1 MHICGCDSKTA
12 DRTTKEHK
20 LKEKKMKRM
29 NNRSGFT
36 LLEII
41 IVIIIVGVLA
51 SLALPRFFQT
61 INFSRSTEA
70 LNAMGVIKRAMDH
83 CAIMAGA
90 GATPNYTNCNAFP
103 LIGADDP
110 GGTPGAHFTYL
121 FGGAVPNL
129 SITATAVAGSGSG
142 TVVIVYNT
150 TAGTITRSG
159 TGDFAGIR

>member
-1 MHICGCDSKTA
+1 
-12 DRTTKEHK
+12 
-20 LKEKKMKRM
+20 MKRM

-70 LNAMGVIKRAMDH
+70 LNAMGVVKRAVDH

-90 GATPNYTNCNAFP
+90 GAAPIYTNCNAFP

-110 GGTPGAHFTYL
+110 GSTPGAHFTYGL
-121 FGGAVPNL
+121 GFVSPSL
-129 SITATAVAGSGSG
+129 TMTATAVAGSGSG
-142 TVVIVYNT
+142 AIVIVYNT
-150 TAGTITRSG
+150 ALGTITRSG

>member
-1 MHICGCDSKTA
+1 
-12 DRTTKEHK
+12 
-20 LKEKKMKRM
+20 MKRM

-70 LNAMGVIKRAMDH
+70 LNAMGVIKRAADH
-83 CAIMAGA
+83 CAIMAGG
-90 GATPNYTNCNAFP
+90 GATPDYANCNAFP

-110 GGTPGAHFTYL
+110 GTTPGHHFTYNL
-121 FGGAVPNL
+121 AYAAPNL
-129 SITATAVAGSGSG
+129 TMTAAAVAGSGNG
-142 TVVIVYNT
+142 TIVVTYNT
-150 TAGTITRSG
+150 GLGTITRSG